1 MRRRWTRWLLLPLGL
16 AATIALSGCG
26 GAREN
31 GEGKAAATQIS
42 GVIVLAPGQSMPAG
56 MPLEIDLVEWSSAQE
71 SPAPIASVKLA
82 SADGAETP
90 FTLPFEPG
98 KVRSGH
104 PYLLQARAV
113 IEKTTYL
120 AGTAVA
126 PIPAGGAAF
135 PVDVVLR
142 RPAHASP
149 LYLDVSVLRLEYK
162 GDSDWSSK
170 LRDVMPGMLACLH
183 SVSGQGLRVTKA
195 WSMGGGRIGV
205 RIRADDG
212 NGFEC
217 VALADGSKFE
227 TLSGLPSFA
236 ESLPGEGNPAFVP
249 APSSPK
255 METCR
260 RYERVLGGAN
270 ETVGWLVYDTCPKD
284 APQAGVAPA
293 GNTPSPR

>member
-1 MRRRWTRWLLLPLGL
+1 MKHRRTELWLLATTLVVATGL
-16 AATIALSGCG
+16 SACSRQPAGGDSGE
-26 GAREN
+26 AR
-31 GEGKAAATQIS
+31 AQIS

-56 MPLEIDLVEWSSAQE
+56 MPLEIDLVEWSSAQQP
-71 SPAPIASVKLA
+71 PAPIASIELA
-82 SADGAETP
+82 SAEGTETP
-90 FTLPFEPG
+90 FTLPFAAD
-98 KVRSGH
+98 KVRTGR

-113 IEKTTYL
+113 IQKTTYL
-120 AGTAVA
+120 TGTAVA

-142 RPAHASP
+142 RPEHASP

-162 GDSDWSSK
+162 GESDWSAK
-170 LRDVMPGMLACLH
+170 LRDVMPAMLACLH
-183 SVSGQGLRVTKA
+183 SVSGAGLRVTKA
-195 WSMGGGRIGV
+195 WSMGGGRVGV

-217 VALADGSKFE
+217 IALADGSKFE
-227 TLSGLPSFA
+227 TLSGMPSFV
-236 ESLPGEGNPAFVP
+236 EPLPGEGNPSFVP

-255 METCR
+255 MEPCR

-270 ETVGWLVYDTCPKD
+270 ETIGWLVYDTCLKD

-293 GNTPSPR
+293 GNTPSP